1 MMKHMEPGRILLRQP
16 TETIILKNEL
26 QRSRERESRQEVE
39 IQRLKFENIH
49 KSKLSKTKIKFLN
62 QRIKSLEDDKKK
74 TNAILLTLPEMQK
87 RIELLTEENVKLK
100 QENRLK
106 KQDQERRWVG
116 FDSPQSPA
124 PLLDDRIIF

>member
-1 MMKHMEPGRILLRQP
+1 MKHMEPGRILLRQP

-106 KQDQERRWVG
+106 KQDQERR
-116 FDSPQSPA
+116 
-124 PLLDDRIIF
+124 